1 MSCLRFLIFATSF
14 IRELDRIGGWC
25 GLFAM
30 KTKLRT
36 KQDWPPGKG
45 TTSERREKAFGLLGC
60 KSIVERHVKIYEII
74 RWFVWCLGKL
84 YILENEQNESRPGSL
99 EDDFLFSIGWFLGSI
114 WIFRGVHLNCLGI
127 FWILPRIVATIFIK
141 TFFSFFLASTALWS
155 SKWNGWR
162 QTSIGAVPDEML
174 TARL

>member
-1 MSCLRFLIFATSF
+1 MSCLRFIIFATSF

-84 YILENEQNESRPGSL
+84 YILENENGIQTWKFGRWFSLFNWVVFRFHMNFQGCTLELLGHFLDTTPYSCHHIHQDMFYVLFVSFWHRPRRKFQ
-99 EDDFLFSIGWFLGSI
+99 E
-114 WIFRGVHLNCLGI
+114 
-127 FWILPRIVATIFIK
+127 
-141 TFFSFFLASTALWS
+141 
-155 SKWNGWR
+155 
-162 QTSIGAVPDEML
+162 
-174 TARL
+174 